1 MVEHH
6 KIKIVQANL
15 QYSRSTT
22 SELSRLIERYES
34 DIIACQEPYVYLMD
48 GKYSIPG
55 FSDARCAYV
64 QNVRPMASIIIKDRN
79 LDVIH
84 LKQFT
89 SEYVVAIQVT
99 CPKFTCIIVSVYC
112 EWNRDL
118 SPRIDELQNVVR
130 QYRGTPVLL
139 LGDFNAKSNTW
150 HSKTTNDRGAQLE
163 D

>member
-1 MVEHH
+1 MVERH

-22 SELSRLIERYES
+22 SEMARLIERYES
-34 DIIACQEPYVYLMD
+34 DIIACQEPYVYQKD
-48 GKYSIPG
+48 SKYSIPG

-64 QNVRPMASIIIKDRN
+64 QNVRPMAAIIVKDRN

-89 SEYVVAIQVT
+89 TEYVVAIQVT
-99 CPKFTCIIVSVYC
+99 CPQFICIIVSVHC

-118 SPRIDELQNVVR
+118 GSRIDELQNVVGK
-130 QYRGTPVLL
+130 YRGTPVLL
-139 LGDFNAKSNTW
+139 LGDFNAKSNT
-150 HSKTTNDRGAQLE
+150 
-163 D
+163 